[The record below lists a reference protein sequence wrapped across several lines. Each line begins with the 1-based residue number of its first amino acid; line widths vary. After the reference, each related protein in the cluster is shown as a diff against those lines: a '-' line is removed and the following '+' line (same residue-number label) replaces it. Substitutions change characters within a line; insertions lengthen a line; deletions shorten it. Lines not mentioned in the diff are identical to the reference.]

1 MMHIASIELYDLL
14 KSKLGEKESKTLVTF
29 IEQEVESKLD
39 KKKEQFITLADK
51 EKLLTKADALSLF
64 ATKEDLASETGLVR
78 TEIANAK
85 ADLIK
90 WMFIFIV
97 GQTTVTIGVMIAV
110 LQLFFK

>member
-1 MMHIASIELYDLL
+1 MMSGREAKTLVAFVEQEV
-14 KSKLGEKESKTLVTF
+14 KSKLEH
-29 IEQEVESKLD
+29 
-39 KKKEQFITLADK
+39 KKDII
-51 EKLLTKADALSLF
+51 
-64 ATKEDLASETGLVR
+64 ATKQDIHELDLKIERVR
-78 TEIANAK
+78 

>member
-1 MMHIASIELYDLL
+1 MHTSSIELYDLL
-14 KSKLGEKESKTLVTF
+14 KTKLGDNEARTLVTF
-29 IEQEVESKLD
+29 IEVENKFEQ
-39 KKKEQFITLADK
+39 KKDTLA
-51 EKLLTKADALSLF
+51 TKVD
-64 ATKEDLASETGLVR
+64 
-78 TEIANAK
+78 IANVK